1 MLCLSS
7 IKLTISSIILL
18 YTASYMYVRVSES
31 SGVYMILQEMLY
43 TGTQRERC
51 DIYFNR
57 KASRGFAIGVL
68 LCISKISA

>member
-7 IKLTISSIILL
+7 IKLTPISSIILL

-43 TGTQRERC
+43 TGTQREQ
-51 DIYFNR
+51 
-57 KASRGFAIGVL
+57 
-68 LCISKISA
+68 